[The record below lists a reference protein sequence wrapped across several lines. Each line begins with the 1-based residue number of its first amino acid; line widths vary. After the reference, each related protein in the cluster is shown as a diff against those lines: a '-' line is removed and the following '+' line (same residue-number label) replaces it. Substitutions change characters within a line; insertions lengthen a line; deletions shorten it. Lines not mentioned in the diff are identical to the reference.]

1 MEEFESI
8 GHQIQRC
15 HGGDIAPVVKLAEP
29 LVAPLSKVAPPAE
42 TVALTGKAH
51 PVGGAE
57 AKSSGRKASPWIAH
71 IKATQA
77 KEHCSYKEA
86 MIKAK
91 ATWKK

>member
-8 GHQIQRC
+8 GHQVQRC
-15 HGGDIAPVVKLAEP
+15 YGGDIAPVVKLAEP
-29 LVAPLSKVAPPAE
+29 LVTPLSKVAPPAE
-42 TVALTGKAH
+42 TVAL
-51 PVGGAE
+51 
-57 AKSSGRKASPWIAH
+57 AKDSGRKASPWIAH